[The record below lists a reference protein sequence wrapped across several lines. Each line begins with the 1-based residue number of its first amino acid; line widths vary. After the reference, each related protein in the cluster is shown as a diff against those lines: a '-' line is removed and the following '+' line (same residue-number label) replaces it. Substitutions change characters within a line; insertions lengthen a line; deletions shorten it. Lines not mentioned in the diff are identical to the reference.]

1 MRRSEFFYAVG
12 SEFGEA
18 YGRVVTSDVIIAE
31 LGDRTA
37 DSALKAGIP
46 ARTVWLALC
55 QAMDVPHE
63 RWHGVGLP
71 EPAKPGSSSGD
82 IA

>member
-1 MRRSEFFYAVG
+1 MRRSEFLYAVG

-18 YGRVVTSDVIIAE
+18 YGRVVTSDVVIAE

-37 DSALKAGIP
+37 DAALKAGIP

-55 QAMDVPHE
+55 RAMEVPQE
-63 RWHGVGLP
+63 RWHGAGLP
-71 EPAKPGSSSGD
+71 EPAKPGSSAGD
-82 IA
+82 IT

>member
-1 MRRSEFFYAVG
+1 MRRSEFLYAVG

-18 YGRVVTSDVIIAE
+18 YGRVVTSDVVIAE

-37 DSALKAGIP
+37 DAAIKAGIP

-55 QAMDVPHE
+55 KAMDVPPA

-71 EPAKPGSSSGD
+71 EPAKPGISSGD
-82 IA
+82 MA